1 MDAMVALGGAE
12 CRNLAVSLR
21 MTWLVPKSGTEWIPT
36 GFVGIFDTRWHAAQ
50 WLLDKSGRNC
60 VLFVRSVMLHMQEDL
75 KETRSTESRS
85 AEKASRPWYKPL
97 WRFPRSWT
105 DVKRLGWKFIL
116 GFILFYLIRDTIL
129 YIIIPYLIYKGIIS
143 W

>member
-1 MDAMVALGGAE
+1 
-12 CRNLAVSLR
+12 
-21 MTWLVPKSGTEWIPT
+21 
-36 GFVGIFDTRWHAAQ
+36 
-50 WLLDKSGRNC
+50 
-60 VLFVRSVMLHMQEDL
+60 MQEDL
-75 KETRSTESRS
+75 KETRSTESS
-85 AEKASRPWYKPL
+85 GEPKPPKPWYKPL
-97 WRFPRSWT
+97 WRFPRSWA